1 MYFQGGNR
9 ATLREQVRIAFRR
22 HQHEADPDKVLAAKK
37 AAVRGLSNYMFIEAQ
52 RLAKEEVEQGRDGK
66 EG

>member
-1 MYFQGGNR
+1 
-9 ATLREQVRIAFRR
+9 VRIAFRR
-22 HQHEADPDKVLAAKK
+22 HQHEADPDKVLAAKE